1 MNMLSVS
8 VIIPVYNRS
17 RMLAQAL
24 ESVFSQNYEKL
35 QVIVVDD
42 GSEDDSAETALK
54 YKTELVRIDH
64 CGFPGKVRN
73 IGAEQA
79 KGDLLAF
86 LDSDDLWKPGKL
98 NKQAVK
104 LNKNGAVLCHT
115 REIWDREGKTV
126 SQSGQQHRREGDVFS
141 DALKK
146 CMIGPSTVLMQA
158 KLFMETGGFR
168 EDLEIAED
176 YELWLKITDRHP
188 VSYIDEP
195 LVIKRA
201 GSWPQLSEKYGM
213 IEYFRILAL
222 KDLAEASVFTQ
233 EHQAEAA
240 AELSRKCA
248 IYAAGC
254 EKRGKKDQAGI
265 YMELS
270 RQYQLKGPSGI
281 S

>member
-1 MNMLSVS
+1 MVNPSVS
-8 VIIPVYNRS
+8 VIIPVYNRAG
-17 RMLAQAL
+17 MLRQAL
-24 ESVFSQNYEKL
+24 DSVFLQNYDNM
-35 QVIVVDD
+35 QVIVADD
-42 GSEDDSAETALK
+42 GSDDDPASVVREYTA
-54 YKTELVRIDH
+54 ELVRIEH

-73 IGAEQA
+73 IAVEMA
-79 KGDLLAF
+79 KGDLIAF

-98 NKQAVK
+98 AAQTGELASGGK
-104 LNKNGAVLCHT
+104 LLCHT
-115 REIWDREGKTV
+115 REIWDREGKMV
-126 SQSGQQHRREGDVFS
+126 SQRKQRHQREGDIFT

-146 CMIGPSTVLMQA
+146 CIIGPSTVLMDK
-158 KLFMETGGFR
+158 KLFVQTGGFR

-176 YELWLKITDRHP
+176 YELWLRITDRHP

-222 KDLAEASVFTQ
+222 KDLADASVFTQ